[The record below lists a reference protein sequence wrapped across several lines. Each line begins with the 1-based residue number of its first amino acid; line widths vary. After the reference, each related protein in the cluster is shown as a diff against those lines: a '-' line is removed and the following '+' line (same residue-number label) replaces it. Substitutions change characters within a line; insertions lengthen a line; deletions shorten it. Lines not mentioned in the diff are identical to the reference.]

1 MKWAGGKS
9 RLLSQ
14 LVPLLPPGVELMRH
28 VEPFVGGAAM
38 FFALRRR
45 ARCCA
50 TSTRRWSTPT
60 SAVRDQVES
69 VIAELERLS
78 REHDARAYYRVRE
91 RYNRARKVEPTER
104 AAMFIYL
111 NKTCFNGLHRVNQKG
126 EFNVPMGRYK
136 DPRIVHA
143 EALRA
148 ASRRLQDATVRCAG
162 FETLLTHARP
172 GDFVYFD
179 PPYEPVSDTA
189 SFTSYAQDGF
199 GREDQL
205 RLRDVFAA
213 LDRRG
218 CKLMLSNSDVPFI
231 RELYRDFQL
240 DTVSAARAINC
251 NAKKR
256 GPVQELVVRNYAVA
270 RRRAARAVSS
280 LRRCRPTAPRPA
292 RAVSDR
298 TGAFTGSWCFTRPG
312 ASGAGASKVL
322 ERAVLLSREARQR
335 DARAGTAR
343 ARGRRGL
350 AAPRH
355 GRTHR
360 REAAGSCATR
370 AATTAAS
377 STAHA

>member
-38 FFALRRR
+38 FFALAPSR
-45 ARCCA
+45 ALLCDINPA
-50 TSTRRWSTPT
+50 LVNVYQS
-60 SAVRDQVES
+60 VRDHVDG

-91 RYNRARKVEPTER
+91 RYNRARKLEPIER

-136 DPRIVHA
+136 DPRILHA
-143 EALRA
+143 DALRA
-148 ASRRLQDATVRCAG
+148 ASRRLQDASVRCAG

-205 RLRDVFAA
+205 RLRDVYAA

-231 RELYRDFQL
+231 RDLYRGFQL

-256 GPVQELVVRNYAVA
+256 GPVQELVVRNYA
-270 RRRAARAVSS
+270 
-280 LRRCRPTAPRPA
+280 
-292 RAVSDR
+292 
-298 TGAFTGSWCFTRPG
+298 
-312 ASGAGASKVL
+312 
-322 ERAVLLSREARQR
+322 
-335 DARAGTAR
+335 
-343 ARGRRGL
+343 
-350 AAPRH
+350 
-355 GRTHR
+355 
-360 REAAGSCATR
+360 
-370 AATTAAS
+370 
-377 STAHA
+377 

>member
-1 MKWAGGKS
+1 MRSSRAADWALATFFRGRIASVSVGFVPTSNVARLIPSGSRSTLPSASPAAPIVKWAGGKS

-38 FFALRRR
+38 FFALSPGR
-45 ARCCA
+45 ALLCDINPALVNAYQC
-50 TSTRRWSTPT
+50 
-60 SAVRDQVES
+60 VRDQVAD
-69 VIAELERLS
+69 VIGELERLS

-136 DPRIVHA
+136 DPRILHA

-205 RLRDVFAA
+205 RLRDVYAA

-218 CKLMLSNSDVPFI
+218 CKLMLSNSDVAFI
-231 RELYRDFQL
+231 RDLYRGFQL

-256 GPVQELVVRNYAVA
+256 GPVQELVVRNYA
-270 RRRAARAVSS
+270 
-280 LRRCRPTAPRPA
+280 
-292 RAVSDR
+292 
-298 TGAFTGSWCFTRPG
+298 
-312 ASGAGASKVL
+312 
-322 ERAVLLSREARQR
+322 
-335 DARAGTAR
+335 
-343 ARGRRGL
+343 
-350 AAPRH
+350 
-355 GRTHR
+355 
-360 REAAGSCATR
+360 
-370 AATTAAS
+370 
-377 STAHA
+377 

>member
-1 MKWAGGKS
+1 LIPSAARSPLPSGLPAASPIVKWAGGKS

-38 FFALRRR
+38 FFALSPAR
-45 ARCCA
+45 ALLCDINPA
-50 TSTRRWSTPT
+50 LVNVYQ
-60 SAVRDQVES
+60 AVRDHVES

-78 REHDARAYYRVRE
+78 RAHDARAYYRVRE
-91 RYNRARKVEPTER
+91 RYNRARKVEPIER

-136 DPRIVHA
+136 DPRILHA

-162 FETLLTHARP
+162 FETLLTYARP

-205 RLRDVFAA
+205 RLRDVYAA

-231 RELYRDFQL
+231 RDLYRDFQL

-256 GPVQELVVRNYAVA
+256 GPVQELVVRNYA
-270 RRRAARAVSS
+270 
-280 LRRCRPTAPRPA
+280 
-292 RAVSDR
+292 
-298 TGAFTGSWCFTRPG
+298 
-312 ASGAGASKVL
+312 
-322 ERAVLLSREARQR
+322 
-335 DARAGTAR
+335 
-343 ARGRRGL
+343 
-350 AAPRH
+350 
-355 GRTHR
+355 
-360 REAAGSCATR
+360 
-370 AATTAAS
+370 
-377 STAHA
+377 